1 MGARGKFGRPGFV
14 PPRPATDLR
23 LLGKIA
29 VATAAILITAFGAAG
44 ADVAVIVNSGSTNT
58 PGFRIA
64 VEQSGNAEY
73 TAAPRR
79 VIRNSGQPAPTQLQL
94 PDTLVKRLYTDLDA
108 AKPFSSLPTQRC
120 AKSASF
126 GTTLTIALGFQET
139 PDLSCGGGD
148 SEKLK
153 ALLRDA
159 NEIVKLFN
167 SR

>member
-1 MGARGKFGRPGFV
+1 MGARGKI
-14 PPRPATDLR
+14 
-23 LLGKIA
+23 GKITWA
-29 VATAAILITAFGAAG
+29 ATTLLITAFAAAG

-58 PGFRIA
+58 AGFRIA
-64 VEQSGNAEY
+64 VPQSGEAEY
-73 TAAPRR
+73 TPAPRR
-79 VIRNSGQPAPTQLQL
+79 VIRPSSGPPAETHLQL
-94 PDTLVKRLYTDLDA
+94 PDSLVKRLYADLDA

-126 GTTLTIALGFQET
+126 GTMLTIALGFQET

-159 NEIVKLFN
+159 NDIVKLFN

>member
-1 MGARGKFGRPGFV
+1 LA
-14 PPRPATDLR
+14 
-23 LLGKIA
+23 
-29 VATAAILITAFGAAG
+29 
-44 ADVAVIVNSGSTNT
+44 
-58 PGFRIA
+58 
-64 VEQSGNAEY
+64 
-73 TAAPRR
+73 
-79 VIRNSGQPAPTQLQL
+79 
-94 PDTLVKRLYTDLDA
+94 DTLVKRLYADLDA
-108 AKPFSSLPTQRC
+108 AKPFSSLPMQRC

-159 NEIVKLFN
+159 NEIDKVFN